1 MCILALGEGVGF
13 AVFTASPGFQTQ
25 IVCRPNR

>member
-1 MCILALGEGVGF
+1 VGF